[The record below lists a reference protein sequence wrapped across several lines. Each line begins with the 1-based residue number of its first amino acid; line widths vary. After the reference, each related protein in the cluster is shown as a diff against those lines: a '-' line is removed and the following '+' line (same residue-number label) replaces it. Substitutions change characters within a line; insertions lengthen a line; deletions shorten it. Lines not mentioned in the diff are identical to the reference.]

1 MITLFRFS
9 LAISLITGSSLCAA
23 EDLLNAPP
31 IVSAKSWAVARDGQ
45 VLFSFRPDSQYPIAS
60 LSKIMTALLVLE
72 STTDLA
78 SKTKVSRRADHTFG
92 TTASIQ
98 AGEKLS
104 IEQLL
109 HALLLPSGNDAA
121 VVLAEYFGRSYQR
134 QPGENFQT
142 GFVNQMNERAKELA
156 LSNTIFVDPHG
167 LGENVSSA
175 ADLLALSHTA
185 MQNPR
190 FARLVSTRQY
200 SLNIRSPKGE
210 LRAVTWKNTNDLL
223 ALPYF
228 NGIKTGHSNSAEG
241 CLIISGSY
249 RDDTLHVVVL
259 GSLNQKTRF
268 IDAQNLFQWALRQL
282 AEADSSPSER
292 L

>member
-1 MITLFRFS
+1 
-9 LAISLITGSSLCAA
+9 
-23 EDLLNAPP
+23 
-31 IVSAKSWAVARDGQ
+31 
-45 VLFSFRPDSQYPIAS
+45 
-60 LSKIMTALLVLE
+60 
-72 STTDLA
+72 
-78 SKTKVSRRADHTFG
+78 
-92 TTASIQ
+92 
-98 AGEKLS
+98 
-104 IEQLL
+104 
-109 HALLLPSGNDAA
+109 
-121 VVLAEYFGRSYQR
+121 
-134 QPGENFQT
+134 
-142 GFVNQMNERAKELA
+142 
-156 LSNTIFVDPHG
+156 
-167 LGENVSSA
+167 
-175 ADLLALSHTA
+175 

-210 LRAVTWKNTNDLL
+210 LRAVTWKNTNELL